1 MGQLTVR
8 EYDAL
13 ERAIID
19 ASRVAIHRRGSE
31 FLVIPTELMIKDGRE
46 SIIARHPTTGSRMVI
61 FLDEVDRLE
70 VLDAV
75 RPGGGRGDQRGGR
88 TGGRD

>member
-1 MGQLTVR
+1 VGQLTVR

-13 ERAIID
+13 ERAIVD

-70 VLDAV
+70 VLAAV
-75 RPGGGRGDQRGGR
+75 RPGGGSDHPGGR
-88 TGGRD
+88 TKGRA